1 MNKYR
6 KLNSYKKVSHGSYLG
21 IEVKAIYMENKSMFT
36 AKVAV
41 FGAMAGML
49 SLIKAEIPF
58 PLLPYLKFDLA
69 EIPDVLAF
77 MIMGPLGG
85 IVTTAIHWLI
95 LTFRAGFILGPF
107 MKYAAVSSMLLGFWG
122 GIAIRRRLPGN
133 ASLKSFMIMGM
144 LLGGVLRIITMSIA
158 NFLVLYV
165 FFPEWMSF
173 AKTCLQAI
181 GLEASNDL
189 SALLWT
195 LLLTAVYNAIHIFVS
210 VIPSYA
216 LIKSILKLRT
226 TLGKAWIDEVR

>member
-1 MNKYR
+1 MKP
-6 KLNSYKKVSHGSYLG
+6 
-21 IEVKAIYMENKSMFT
+21 KAREGARVVHPNFRFIENKSMFT
-36 AKVAV
+36 AQVAV

-69 EIPDVLAF
+69 EIPDILAF

-85 IVTTAIHWLI
+85 MVTSTIHWLI

-107 MKYAAVSSMLLGFWG
+107 LKYAAVASTILGFWA
-122 GIAIRRRLPGN
+122 GIALRRRLPGN
-133 ASLKSFMIMGM
+133 PSLKSFMALGM
-144 LLGGVLRIITMSIA
+144 LFGGILRIIAMSVA

-173 AKTCLQAI
+173 AKSCLQTI
-181 GLEASNDL
+181 GLDASSDF

-195 LLLTAVYNAIHIFVS
+195 LLLTAVFNAIHIFVS
-210 VIPSYA
+210 VIPSYT
-216 LIKSILKLRT
+216 LIKTILRLKT
-226 TLGKAWIDEVR
+226 TLGKAWIDEIMK

>member
-1 MNKYR
+1 
-6 KLNSYKKVSHGSYLG
+6 
-21 IEVKAIYMENKSMFT
+21 MENKSVFT

-85 IVTTAIHWLI
+85 MVTSTVHWLI

-107 MKYAAVSSMLLGFWG
+107 LKYAAVTSTILGFWG
-122 GIAIRRRLPGN
+122 GAALRRRLPGN
-133 ASLKSFMIMGM
+133 PSLKSFMAIGM
-144 LLGGVLRIITMSIA
+144 LFGGILRIIAMSIA

-173 AKTCLQAI
+173 AKVCLEAI
-181 GLEASNDL
+181 GLEVSSDF
-189 SALLWT
+189 SALFWT
-195 LLLTAVYNAIHIFVS
+195 LLLTAVFNAIHIFVS

-216 LIKSILKLRT
+216 LIKTILRLGT
-226 TLGKAWIDEVR
+226 TLGRAWIDEVYGLKQ